1 MSVNIKDYQNAY
13 ESAVKQLKENSQVV
27 AIVVYG
33 SMVSG
38 DIWEESDIDFL
49 VITKEKGKYENI
61 YSKISGIPIHI
72 NYLSKDEFINSYNKM
87 LKGGTFHKAFFTG
100 KMVYCS
106 DKDIQGI
113 HASSRFYSDRDRYA
127 RNIEILC
134 SVINAIHYTK
144 KYLYTGKIE
153 TAYQWS
159 IELLTNYARLLVGLE
174 GHITDKDILSLAV
187 NVNPQVEYLFKV
199 IESQQKTKEKIN
211 EILKNIENFV
221 EGNISSITNPI
232 VEFLKNSNFPCSA
245 EDIKNS
251 KDFKQI
257 EVDITL
263 LLDRMSKA
271 DIIKEGSRKYIT
283 YGDEA
288 LIEEITYFTE

>member
-1 MSVNIKDYQNAY
+1 MGVNIKDYQNAY
-13 ESAVKQLKENSQVV
+13 EAVVTQLRENSQIV

-49 VITKEKGKYENI
+49 VITKEKGKFENI
-61 YSKISGIPIHI
+61 YAKISRIPIHI
-72 NYLSKDEFINSYNKM
+72 NYLSKDEFINSYNRM

-106 DKDIQGI
+106 DKDIEEI
-113 HASSRFYSDRDRYA
+113 HVSSRFYSDRDRYA

-134 SVINAIHYTK
+134 NVINAVHYTK
-144 KYLYTGKIE
+144 KYLCTGKIE

-159 IELLTNYARLLVGLE
+159 IDILTSYARLVVGLE
-174 GHITDKDILSLAV
+174 GHITDKDILSFAV
-187 NVNPQVEYLFKV
+187 NVNPKVEHLFKIV
-199 IESQQKTKEKIN
+199 ESQAKTKEKIN
-211 EILKNIENFV
+211 EILKNIENFL
-221 EGNISSITNPI
+221 ESNIAAITSPI
-232 VEFLKNSNFPCSA
+232 VEFLKASSFPCSA

-251 KDFKQI
+251 RDFKQI
-257 EVDITL
+257 EADITL
-263 LLDRMSKA
+263 LLDRMSRA
-271 DIIKEGSRKYIT
+271 DIIKEGSRKYMT

-288 LIEEITYFTE
+288 LIDEITYFVE